1 MSISLSS
8 SSSSP
13 SSPSSSSSL
22 VVVVKAGSDRTGY
35 NKRAQQRR
43 AKEEPALCFFSL
55 IFLIFSLF
63 FFAASSFSF
72 FLGLSLHRINLA
84 RRVKVLNQKAGIR
97 LREDAAKVVTF
108 TCKKAALLLDEVGQR
123 EDAAAR
129 VLALVVGGTPRLVD
143 DLALGDDDVQGRDIV
158 LSLVGDVDLDLVH
171 RAPVALPGVL
181 FFWETAEVGDV
192 FFFFFFPSEA
202 F

>member
-13 SSPSSSSSL
+13 SSPSSSSSF

-63 FFAASSFSF
+63 FSQP
-72 FLGLSLHRINLA
+72 LLSLFFS
-84 RRVKVLNQKAGIR
+84 V
-97 LREDAAKVVTF
+97 F
-108 TCKKAALLLDEVGQR
+108 
-123 EDAAAR
+123 
-129 VLALVVGGTPRLVD
+129 
-143 DLALGDDDVQGRDIV
+143 
-158 LSLVGDVDLDLVH
+158 LST
-171 RAPVALPGVL
+171 
-181 FFWETAEVGDV
+181 EST
-192 FFFFFFPSEA
+192 
-202 F
+202 